1 MSVFRV
7 FWLVFSR
14 IRTEYGEIW
23 SISIYSFE
31 IRENTNQENS
41 ENGYFTRSVIPPEVH
56 FIQFLNFRVLCY
68 LRLMSN
74 TNKRKVRRENTILLL
89 LFSVFL
95 VNFYWALLNFS
106 LLLVPLFKI
115 KITKSKPLNPV
126 EHDDRPMIWWSLLY
140 MFDWVLKRHWSYLF
154 PKYNLLKTPKDF
166 HMWIVSSL
174 LPYIHSFFNKT
185 HTAMIITPITR
196 RH

>member
-74 TNKRKVRRENTILLL
+74 TNKRKVRRENTLLLL

-115 KITKSKPLNPV
+115 KAVEPSRTWRSSNDLMISIVHVRLGSKTSLELFVSKVQFIKNP
-126 EHDDRPMIWWSLLY
+126 
-140 MFDWVLKRHWSYLF
+140 KRF
-154 PKYNLLKTPKDF
+154 PYVDSIFAVT
-166 HMWIVSSL
+166 
-174 LPYIHSFFNKT
+174 IHSQFF
-185 HTAMIITPITR
+185 
-196 RH
+196 

>member
-14 IRTEYGEIW
+14 IRTEYGKIW

-41 ENGYFTRSVIPPEVH
+41 ENGYSTRSVIPPEVH
-56 FIQFLNFRVLCY
+56 FTQFLNFRVLCY

-106 LLLVPLFKI
+106 LLLVPLFKS
-115 KITKSKPLNPV
+115 KITKSKPLSGV
-126 EHDDRPMIWWSLLY
+126 FRIQSKM
-140 MFDWVLKRHWSYLF
+140 
-154 PKYNLLKTPKDF
+154 T
-166 HMWIVSSL
+166 IVQ
-174 LPYIHSFFNKT
+174 
-185 HTAMIITPITR
+185 
-196 RH
+196 